1 MERKL
6 RPHLARWYEAVLQR
20 PVAQHVLLLPLT

>member
-1 MERKL
+1 MERKP

-20 PVAQHVLLLPLT
+20 PVAKQILLLPLT